1 MTSSG
6 KLQPR
11 KYVRLISLYSD
22 LKHRLAGL
30 AAFICGFLNQG
41 EGGELLIGVEEGGRV
56 RGLSLDRKRRDEA
69 RQQLDR

>member
-1 MTSSG
+1 MRLTHNAQRL
-6 KLQPR
+6 KL
-11 KYVRLISLYSD
+11 LCSD
-22 LKHRLAGL
+22 FKHRLASL

-41 EGGELLIGVEEGGRV
+41 EGGKLFIGVEEGGRV